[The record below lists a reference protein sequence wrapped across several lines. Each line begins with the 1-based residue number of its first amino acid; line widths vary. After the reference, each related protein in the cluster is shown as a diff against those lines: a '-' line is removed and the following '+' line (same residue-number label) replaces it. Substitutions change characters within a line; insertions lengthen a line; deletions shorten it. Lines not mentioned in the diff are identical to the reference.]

1 MSIKNL
7 FPKGLQTGNKT
18 SVIIDET
25 AYLPLESYMYQP
37 QVSLNEM
44 VTVTAMRD
52 LFCQVENEKKER
64 STVQTA
70 EKEKESKVVNPE
82 DIRIE
87 ERQGAIYIIVE
98 NHEPQLLF
106 GASIQLV
113 TEEHVVMLDGS
124 IQRNISICVQDQRGI
139 TNCFPVPFFLYGQKC
154 FNLVQHH
161 CPYVRFMEWI
171 PKAQAYMRSYMNQ
184 LLQVTWPLP
193 ISRKYGFSGW
203 IHEGKNWQY
212 LHGGMDNVH
221 SSRCLPTNFDATIAF
236 RCFWPI
242 GNHLLKKGK
251 EGANMLIFLHSHL
264 GYIARLMQQ
273 GGFSM
278 HHILFLSGKSG
289 AGKSSLL
296 QELSGEIFYDQ
307 SFKTKMDATQSFIE
321 GRIQEMRDSLFL
333 VDDVHPAPT
342 RNMGDNLMNN
352 VETVIRAYSDG
363 VLRGKRGT
371 NNELE
376 EVEVCGAVWMTGEYY
391 KLTSYSSYLRTIE
404 IQLPH
409 DSINWDNVTLLQ
421 QDNTIARNYYAGY
434 IQYMEAHADEWIQYF
449 KNHVTPIRRKWYT
462 ILVSDGSRTV
472 DTAVAFVFAI
482 QTIAGYG
489 KSVGMPCIQMD
500 AWTDQAEK
508 YVQKYLT
515 TKMNNDR
522 HADPIELFRHTVKL
536 LYDAGMLK
544 IAANKESFRANTTY
558 EGYFD
563 RNSMI
568 VIKEIV
574 VEKVKGYCFKQGIAY
589 IIPTTM
595 ELFQAGVLR
604 CPEAERF
611 TVRRNNQN
619 RPTMIRIA
627 IDALNKGETT
637 PIITEESQDEYFK
650 NNNV

>member
-1 MSIKNL
+1 MSIKDL
-7 FPKGLQTGNKT
+7 FPKGLPTGSKT
-18 SVIIDET
+18 DESIDET
-25 AYLPLESYMYQP
+25 AYLPVESYMYHP
-37 QVSLNEM
+37 QVSLEEM
-44 VTVTAMRD
+44 VASTAMRD

-70 EKEKESKVVNPE
+70 EMEKESKIMNPE
-82 DIRIE
+82 DIHIE
-87 ERQGAIYIIVE
+87 ERQGAIYMIVKD
-98 NHEPQLLF
+98 HGPRLLF
-106 GASIQLV
+106 GASIHLV
-113 TEEHVVMLDGS
+113 ADEHVLMQDGS
-124 IQRNISICVQDQRGI
+124 IQRNISVCVQDQKG
-139 TNCFPVPFFLYGQKC
+139 TNCFPVPFFSYGQKC
-154 FNLVQHH
+154 FALVQHY
-161 CPYVRFMEWI
+161 CPYVRFMERV
-171 PKAQAYMRSYMNQ
+171 PKAQVYMRSYMNQ

-221 SSRCLPTNFDATIAF
+221 SSRCLPTNFDVTAAF
-236 RCFWPI
+236 RRFWPI

-296 QELSGEIFYDQ
+296 QELSGEIFYDR

-321 GRIQEMRDSLFL
+321 GRIKEMRDSLFL
-333 VDDVHPAPT
+333 VDDVHPSPT

-376 EVEVCGAVWMTGEYY
+376 EVEVCGATWLTGEFFR
-391 KLTSYSSYLRTIE
+391 LASYSSYLRTIE

-409 DSINWDNVTLLQ
+409 DSIKWDNVTLLQ
-421 QDNTIARNYYAGY
+421 QDNTIAKNYYAGY
-434 IQYMEAHADEWIQYF
+434 IQYMETHAAEWIQYF
-449 KNHVTPIRRKWYT
+449 KSNVTPIRRKWYA
-462 ILVSDGSRTV
+462 ILTSDGSRTV

-482 QTIAGYG
+482 QTVAGYG
-489 KSVGMPCIQMD
+489 KFVGMPCLQMD
-500 AWTDQAEK
+500 TWADQAEK
-508 YVQKYLT
+508 YVQEYLT
-515 TKMNNDR
+515 EKMSNDR
-522 HADPIELFRHTVKL
+522 KTDPIELFRHTVKV

-544 IAANKESFRANTTY
+544 IAANKESFRVNTTY

-568 VIKEIV
+568 VIAEIIV
-574 VEKVKGYCFKQGIAY
+574 AKVKEYCFKQRIAY
-589 IIPTTM
+589 VMPTFM
-595 ELFQAGVLR
+595 ELFQAGIL
-604 CPEAERF
+604 CSHKTERF
-611 TVRRNNQN
+611 TVERSNQN
-619 RPTMIRIA
+619 RPTMIRIVVEK
-627 IDALNKGETT
+627 LNKGETT
-637 PIITEESQDEYFK
+637 PIVMEENQNE
-650 NNNV
+650 